1 MLLQCY
7 HNPYIY
13 SALYK
18 TQNVVQPFN
27 DNLQC
32 ISKGCSL
39 RRPFLSAPVYSARTL
54 KYYSAQS
61 HEETI
66 VADKSKKDGDGPQ
79 TCNADSDKEAA
90 EASAALNDK
99 NVQLE
104 KKMKELEAR
113 IMLTVCLTSTRDL
126 WQRMKTCELE
136 WSVNLKKSRFY
147 VHCKIA
153 DILRLAADSVSEEV
167 LKNSQ
172 PELKNL
178 HDGVLLT
185 NTQLLKIFQKY
196 GVTPVNPI
204 NEKFN
209 PNFHEAVFEVPDPV
223 KEPGTVAVVQK
234 IGYMLH
240 QRCLRAAQVGVVKAQ
255 L

>member
-1 MLLQCY
+1 MSCSRLMTVC
-7 HNPYIY
+7 
-13 SALYK
+13 
-18 TQNVVQPFN
+18 NVFQKVVRYGSNFCPS
-27 DNLQC
+27 C
-32 ISKGCSL
+32 TKK
-39 RRPFLSAPVYSARTL
+39 PFLSAPVYSKRTA

-61 HEETI
+61 HEESTI
-66 VADKSKKDGDGPQ
+66 EDKSKKDGDGPQ
-79 TCNADSDKEAA
+79 TCNADSDKEATV
-90 EASAALNDK
+90 ASAALSDK

-104 KKMKELEAR
+104 KEIKQLEDKYKRSLAENENLRAR
-113 IMLTVCLTSTRDL
+113 MVRQLEEVKLFSLQAFCKDL
-126 WQRMKTCELE
+126 LE
-136 WSVNLKKSRFY
+136 
-147 VHCKIA
+147 IA
-153 DILRLAADSVSEEV
+153 DILRLAADSVSEEA

-172 PELKNL
+172 RELKNL

-209 PNFHEAVFEVPDPV
+209 PNFHEAVFEVPDPE

>member
-1 MLLQCY
+1 MSCSRLMITC
-7 HNPYIY
+7 
-13 SALYK
+13 
-18 TQNVVQPFN
+18 NVFQKVVRYGSNFCPS
-27 DNLQC
+27 C
-32 ISKGCSL
+32 TK
-39 RRPFLSAPVYSARTL
+39 RPFLSAPVYSARTV

-61 HEETI
+61 HEETT
-66 VADKSKKDGDGPQ
+66 VADKSEKDGDGPQ
-79 TCNADSDKEAA
+79 TCNADLDKEAA
-90 EASAALNDK
+90 AASAVLNDK

-104 KKMKELEAR
+104 KKIKELEAC
-113 IMLTVCLTSTRDL
+113 IMLTVDL
-126 WQRMKTCELE
+126 YDKYKRSLAENENLRARMVRQLE
-136 WSVNLKKSRFY
+136 EVKLFSLQAF
-147 VHCKIA
+147 CKDLLEIA
-153 DILRLAADSVSEEV
+153 DILHLAADSVSEEV

>member
-1 MLLQCY
+1 MSCSRLMITC
-7 HNPYIY
+7 
-13 SALYK
+13 
-18 TQNVVQPFN
+18 NVFQKVVRYGSNFCPS
-27 DNLQC
+27 C
-32 ISKGCSL
+32 TK
-39 RRPFLSAPVYSARTL
+39 RPFLSAPVYSARTL

-104 KKMKELEAR
+104 KKMKELEDKYKRSLAENENLRAR
-113 IMLTVCLTSTRDL
+113 MVRQLEEVKLFSLQAFCKDL
-126 WQRMKTCELE
+126 LE
-136 WSVNLKKSRFY
+136 
-147 VHCKIA
+147 IA